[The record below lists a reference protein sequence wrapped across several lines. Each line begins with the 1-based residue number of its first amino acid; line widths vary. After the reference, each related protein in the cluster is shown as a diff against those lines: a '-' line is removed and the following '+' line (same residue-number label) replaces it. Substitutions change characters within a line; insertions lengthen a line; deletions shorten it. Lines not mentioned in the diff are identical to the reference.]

1 MKTSFPRSAWEH
13 NNWPLRGEI
22 GNHTKDAERH
32 GSAFPR
38 RAWEPEPHMQA
49 LVLTDYRKLELADV
63 ERPKLG
69 RHDVLV
75 RVAACGI
82 CGSDVHGYDG
92 SSGRRVPP
100 IIMGH
105 EAAGTVAE
113 IGSAVD
119 RAQIGD
125 RVTFDSTI
133 SCGQCE
139 TCRRG
144 HVNLCATRRVLGVSC
159 ADYRQHGAF
168 AEFVAVPQHILYG
181 LPNELPFEH
190 AALIEPVSVAVHA
203 VERLHVQPGERAI
216 VVGSG
221 MIGLLV
227 IQALRHAGAGDVVAI
242 DLDASRLAL
251 AEQLGAATTI
261 NPKQTDALRAVMEL
275 TAGHGTD
282 IAVEVVGNAP
292 ALATAIGC
300 VGRGGRVGLIGNL
313 APEVPF
319 PLQAVVT
326 RELTLVGNCASAGE
340 YPRGIELVASG
351 AIRVAPLI
359 SAIAPLAEGP
369 VWFERLYSG
378 ENGLMKVVLQPD

>member
-1 MKTSFPRSAWEH
+1 
-13 NNWPLRGEI
+13 
-22 GNHTKDAERH
+22 
-32 GSAFPR
+32 
-38 RAWEPEPHMQA
+38 MQA
-49 LVLTDYRKLELADV
+49 LVLTDYRKLELQSV
-63 ERPKLG
+63 ERPNIG
-69 RHDVLV
+69 PHDVLI

-113 IGSAVD
+113 MGSDVD

-133 SCGQCE
+133 SCGLCDA
-139 TCRRG
+139 CRRG
-144 HVNLCATRRVLGVSC
+144 KANLCVARRVLGVSC
-159 ADYRQHGAF
+159 PDYRQHGAF
-168 AEFVAVPQHILYG
+168 AEFVAVPQHILYP
-181 LPNELPFEH
+181 LPRELPFEH

-203 VERLHVQPGERAI
+203 VDRLQISSGERAV

-221 MIGLLV
+221 MIGLFV
-227 IQALRHAGAGDVVAI
+227 IQALRAAGCNQVIAI
-242 DLDASRLAL
+242 DLDARRLEL
-251 AEQLGAATTI
+251 AAELGATSTI
-261 NPKQTDALRAVMEL
+261 NLNEVDAVPAVMEL
-275 TAGHGTD
+275 TGGEGAD
-282 IAVEVVGNAP
+282 VSVEVVGNAA

-300 VGRGGRVGLIGNL
+300 TRRGGRVGLIGNL

-340 YPRGIELVASG
+340 YPRSIDLVAGG

-359 SAIAPLAEGP
+359 NAVAPLAEGP
-369 VWFERLYSG
+369 QWFNRLYAH
-378 ENGLMKVVLQPD
+378 EPGLMKIILKPT